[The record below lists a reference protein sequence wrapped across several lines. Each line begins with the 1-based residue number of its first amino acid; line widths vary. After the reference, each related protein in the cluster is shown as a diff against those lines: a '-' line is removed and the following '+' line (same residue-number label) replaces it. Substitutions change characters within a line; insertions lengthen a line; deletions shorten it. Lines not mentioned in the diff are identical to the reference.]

1 MNLSLAEAGG
11 DMLVVSQFTLLGD
24 CRKGKRPG
32 FTRAAKPET
41 AIRLYK
47 DFIEMCRNRN
57 IRVEEGTFRAEMM
70 VHIENDGP
78 VTLILDSRKL
88 F

>member
-1 MNLSLAEAGG
+1 M
-11 DMLVVSQFTLLGD
+11 VSQFTLLGD

-32 FTRAAKPET
+32 LPGQQNLKQQSGC
-41 AIRLYK
+41 IRILLKCAEQKY
-47 DFIEMCRNRN
+47 NA
-57 IRVEEGTFRAEMM
+57 EEGTFRAEMM